1 MLKKITKI
9 VKGICVFTFG
19 VFATLASGVL
29 LTFGCMKIYDIFWN
43 PSNISAHFGGQA
55 AVAIE
60 VSMVAM
66 FAMIVCVYHCDSV
79 LKEIEKEEEL
89 ERIEA

>member
-9 VKGICVFTFG
+9 VKGVCIFIFG
-19 VFATLASGVL
+19 VFATLASSVL

-43 PSNISAHFGGQA
+43 PSNISAHLGGDA
-55 AVAIE
+55 AFAIG
-60 VSMVAM
+60 VSMAIM

-79 LKEIEKEEEL
+79 LKEIEEDEEL
-89 ERIEA
+89 ERTEA